1 MSAESWSLAGTA
13 LLIGCLHTL
22 MGPDHY
28 VPFVAMS
35 RAGKWSVPKTLWITA
50 LCGVGHVASSVLLG
64 LLGIAMGIAVN
75 RLEGVEEARGGV
87 AAWLLIAF
95 GLVYLSWGIVYAS
108 RGRSHSHPHCH
119 EDGTVHAH
127 THKHEGG
134 HLHVHEEKHAHAE
147 KSNAP
152 AEKGE
157 AKAKSITPWILFT
170 IFLFGPC
177 EPLIPLLIYPA
188 AEGSVWAVVA
198 VTLVFSVATV
208 LTMTVMVRLLIGGF
222 TLVRFAAL
230 DRYSHAI
237 AGCLVL
243 ACGVAI
249 KMGL

>member
-35 RAGKWSVPKTLWITA
+35 RAGKWSVPNTLWITA

-64 LLGIAMGIAVN
+64 LLGIALGIAVS
-75 RLEGVEEARGGV
+75 RLEGVEEARGGI
-87 AAWLLIAF
+87 AAWLLIGF

-108 RGRSHSHPHCH
+108 RVRSHSHPHCH
-119 EDGTVHAH
+119 DDGTVHAH
-127 THKHEGG
+127 THQHEGG
-134 HLHVHEEKHAHAE
+134 HLHAHVEKKE
-147 KSNAP
+147 T
-152 AEKGE
+152 
-157 AKAKSITPWILFT
+157 KAKSLTPWILFT

-188 AEGSVWAVVA
+188 AKGSVLAVVV
-198 VTLVFSVATV
+198 VTLLFSLATV

>member
-64 LLGIAMGIAVN
+64 LLGIALGIAVS

-95 GLVYLSWGIVYAS
+95 GLVYLCWGLVVAG

-119 EDGTVHAH
+119 EDGTVHSH
-127 THKHEGG
+127 PHHHQGG
-134 HLHVHEEKHAHAE
+134 HLHVHEENDHATNG
-147 KSNAP
+147 NALDDQ
-152 AEKGE
+152 GE
-157 AKAKSITPWILFT
+157 IKAKSITPWILFT

-188 AEGSVWAVVA
+188 AEGNMLAVVV
-198 VTLVFSVATV
+198 VTLLFSLATV
-208 LTMTVMVRLLIGGF
+208 LMMTVMVRLLIGGF

-243 ACGVAI
+243 VCGVAI